1 MNTDSLC
8 EFRFLEILIFLTL
21 GLCNTCYDN
30 CCFYCC
36 VLNQFA
42 KYTNDI
48 FAVLDFIKKEQTW
61 LLKVDSILDLHIA
74 SKIICVEKFFGDN
87 VVFKREIVLFNSDFD
102 V

>member
-1 MNTDSLC
+1 MNADSLC

-30 CCFYCC
+30 CCFYSC
-36 VLNQFA
+36 VLNQFV

-48 FAVLDFIKKEQTW
+48 FAVLDFIKKEQAW

-74 SKIICVEKFFGDN
+74 SKIIRVEKFFGNN
-87 VVFKREIVLFNSDFD
+87 VIFKREIVLFY
-102 V
+102 